1 VSPLPARFRVLVVE
15 DEALIGMLIE
25 DALEDLG
32 HEIVGPVGS
41 LDEALELATHEP
53 LDFAILDVNIRGGY
67 SYPVADVLLQRGLP
81 MLMTTGYD
89 ASVLPDR
96 IQEQRR
102 LRKPFT
108 VEQLEAEILLMCS
121 GQKSSTR

>member
-1 VSPLPARFRVLVVE
+1 MSPLPARFRVLVVE

-41 LDEALELATHEP
+41 LDEALELAAHEP

-121 GQKSSTR
+121 GLKSSTR